1 MIGIPHQSRVWQCRL
16 WRMGCTPAVA
26 SEATLQQVA
35 AAAAAH
41 RRTGHISAAAAA
53 VAAEEGK
60 ERTRGK
66 RIAAQRAPEFH
77 LNKITLSSGA
87 KRPTSLISKTT

>member
-1 MIGIPHQSRVWQCRL
+1 MIGIPHQSCVWRCRL

-35 AAAAAH
+35 VAAAAAH
-41 RRTGHISAAAAA
+41 RRTGHISAAAA